1 MKPNRRQFI
10 ASSLLSA
17 GALSLQVSAQDKT
30 KSSAEAQTISLRG
43 RVVCMTEELQ
53 KLYQVI
59 ADCDIRG
66 HVYTLKTNDDKFY
79 PFLPVDIA
87 AAVWMDE
94 RYRQRDLQVTGRIFP
109 QGQFIEVIR
118 FQSWN
123 NGKLHDLYYFCDV
136 CQISSHKPGPCDC
149 CQDPFQFRE
158 TPATEENAKHAE

>member
-66 HVYTLKTNDDKFY
+66 HVYTLKTNDDK
-79 PFLPVDIA
+79 
-87 AAVWMDE
+87 
-94 RYRQRDLQVTGRIFP
+94 
-109 QGQFIEVIR
+109 
-118 FQSWN
+118 
-123 NGKLHDLYYFCDV
+123 
-136 CQISSHKPGPCDC
+136 
-149 CQDPFQFRE
+149 
-158 TPATEENAKHAE
+158 